1 MPDKTN
7 NCHGCKWLDEMHG
20 LPGCGYCAMVTRLPT
35 YKQGARIRVSTDE
48 RCELFKPGDFK
59 TRWQTEE
66 NNAENN

>member
-1 MPDKTN
+1 MGKETT

-35 YKQGARIRVSTDE
+35 YKQGTRIRVSTDE

-59 TRWQTEE
+59 ARWQTEE
-66 NNAENN
+66 TNAENN